1 MLMLILVIHV
11 FVKDN
16 KLRAYFNR
24 FQVKL
29 KRNVA
34 TFAAGFRANSKE
46 LQTQANGDGKPATG
60 AKTTGTEVQNELVEN
75 KSQNK
80 IENVDW
86 EEVVSFDLEIEAN
99 LASEF
104 PSFLKNMLWS
114 HVAGGYWLGLPKKFT
129 SCICQSKM
137 KLLFWWTKMRLN
149 MRLRLKA
156 APALAVTGILVY
168 IGSFSIGMGSVPWVV
183 MSEVF

>member
-75 KSQNK
+75 KSQTK

-86 EEVVSFDLEIEAN
+86 EDVFLLSDDAIESEWPLETP
-99 LASEF
+99 EF
-104 PSFLKNMLWS
+104 
-114 HVAGGYWLGLPKKFT
+114 
-129 SCICQSKM
+129 
-137 KLLFWWTKMRLN
+137 R
-149 MRLRLKA
+149 
-156 APALAVTGILVY
+156 
-168 IGSFSIGMGSVPWVV
+168 
-183 MSEVF
+183 

>member
-34 TFAAGFRANSKE
+34 EFAAVFRANSKE

-86 EEVVSFDLEIEAN
+86 EDVFLLSDDAIESEWPLETP
-99 LASEF
+99 EF
-104 PSFLKNMLWS
+104 SIHCDGCK
-114 HVAGGYWLGLPKKFT
+114 HKVK
-129 SCICQSKM
+129 
-137 KLLFWWTKMRLN
+137 KLLQKIEGWHPSASRLDWSFHD
-149 MRLRLKA
+149 
-156 APALAVTGILVY
+156 VGILH
-168 IGSFSIGMGSVPWVV
+168 IS
-183 MSEVF
+183 